1 MRKKIYYG
9 LSVILILAV
18 IGTAAAYNNGSGA
31 AVKNMGGHGAAFV
44 DADGDGICD
53 NYVDDNGDGIN
64 DNRPMN
70 RGAHMGQGSG
80 FVDANGDGICDHKGS
95 GRGNGGA
102 RNRMST

>member
-1 MRKKIYYG
+1 MRKEIYYG
-9 LSVILILAV
+9 LSVILILGV
-18 IGTAAAYNNGSGA
+18 MGTAAAYNNGSGA

-44 DADGDGICD
+44 DADGDGI
-53 NYVDDNGDGIN
+53 N

-70 RGAHMGQGSG
+70 RGARMGQGSG

-95 GRGNGGA
+95 GRGNGGS